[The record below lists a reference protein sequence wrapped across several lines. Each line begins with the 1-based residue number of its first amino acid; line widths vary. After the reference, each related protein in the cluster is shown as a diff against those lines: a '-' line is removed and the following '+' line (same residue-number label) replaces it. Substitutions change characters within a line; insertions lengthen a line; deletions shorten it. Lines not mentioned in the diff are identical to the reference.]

1 MTGFGSA
8 DGTVLGGRLRVE
20 IRTVNHRYYNPQ
32 LKLVFEL
39 GGVEGQLRERLRQL
53 LERGHVVVTAR
64 WVEPPPTDGAVAVDL
79 ARARQV
85 VAAAHELKK
94 KLKLK
99 GEIDLGFVARQPDV
113 LSTHTDGAVAA
124 AWSEVEPI
132 VAQAAQEVLAM
143 RAREGRALATD
154 LTARLA
160 ALEAG
165 AAAVAQRAPARLA
178 AELARRK
185 QAVAELAAGG
195 PVAAPRVVVLA
206 APSGGGKTTIANE
219 LRRRLPTIFGY
230 SVSATTRKPRTGER
244 DGEDY
249 YFLTR
254 EEFQRR
260 VRAGDFLEWAE
271 YAGEL
276 YGTLQAEVARVL
288 AGGKH
293 VVLDIEVKG
302 AQQVRTVYPRPASVS
317 IFVIPPS
324 PRVLIERL
332 RKRRTESEQELRER
346 LAIAVREVE
355 TARADVPVRRV
366 FDHILVNDDL
376 DAAVNRVIEWADAR
390 EAGRPVPDMAARLA
404 DFVRELEQEAG
415 QLRPSARRST

>member
-178 AELARRK
+178 AELARLK
-185 QAVAELAAGG
+185 QAVAELAAGV
-195 PVAAPRVVVLA
+195 PVDEQRLAVEIALLADRVDITEELVRLCTHLA
-206 APSGGGKTTIANE
+206 ACREALGGEGAVGKQLGFLAQELLREVNTLGSKANDATMTQTLFAMKGELEKFREQLENLECRRGSWCSPPLRAAAKRPSPTSCAAASRRSSGTRCPRRRGSRVPESATGKTIISSRARSSSAACGQGTFWSGPSTRESCTARC
-219 LRRRLPTIFGY
+219 RRRWRGFWPA
-230 SVSATTRKPRTGER
+230 VSTSYWTSK
-244 DGEDY
+244 
-249 YFLTR
+249 
-254 EEFQRR
+254 
-260 VRAGDFLEWAE
+260 
-271 YAGEL
+271 
-276 YGTLQAEVARVL
+276 
-288 AGGKH
+288 
-293 VVLDIEVKG
+293 
-302 AQQVRTVYPRPASVS
+302 
-317 IFVIPPS
+317 
-324 PRVLIERL
+324 
-332 RKRRTESEQELRER
+332 
-346 LAIAVREVE
+346 
-355 TARADVPVRRV
+355 
-366 FDHILVNDDL
+366 
-376 DAAVNRVIEWADAR
+376 
-390 EAGRPVPDMAARLA
+390 
-404 DFVRELEQEAG
+404 
-415 QLRPSARRST
+415 